1 MGFVAHGASVP
12 AVSPQQESKTKGASP
27 IVKVSKKSNKPKA
40 PITSGSGGKKVSGA
54 NDKKVKDPNAPKR
67 SPSAYLLFSKD
78 HCDKVKQADSSLSQ
92 PQVVKRV
99 AEMWNKATE
108 QDKEPYTT
116 EASSLKEAYQVALAK
131 YQAENPLA
139 AVTAAASSPKASKKK
154 GSKGGEG
161 KKKRKKKAAA
171 KRDDDEDDYD
181 LATED
186 AKAEMILF
194 PDQNDDDTP
203 EQVKEEDGAAVSS
216 RGSMRRLDRQPA
228 PACSG

>member
-1 MGFVAHGASVP
+1 MGSVTHGANVPVP
-12 AVSPQQESKTKGASP
+12 AAGEQTKGASP
-27 IVKVSKKSNKPKA
+27 IVKVSRRAINLRRQSLVVVA
-40 PITSGSGGKKVSGA
+40 VKVSGA

-139 AVTAAASSPKASKKK
+139 AVTATASSPGVEENSRVARAEEAEE
-154 GSKGGEG
+154 EG
-161 KKKRKKKAAA
+161 
-171 KRDDDEDDYD
+171 
-181 LATED
+181 
-186 AKAEMILF
+186 
-194 PDQNDDDTP
+194 
-203 EQVKEEDGAAVSS
+203 
-216 RGSMRRLDRQPA
+216 
-228 PACSG
+228 CC